1 MMWRILHQFV
11 LLDQTELLKRT
22 KLYQRSQEKLLIT
35 KESIRFLCMV
45 TRPHDNDWND
55 EKMKRERIKNIREA
69 NRPNIERVLIAFLKT
84 RS

>member
-1 MMWRILHQFV
+1 MWRILHQFV

-22 KLYQRSQEKLLIT
+22 KLYQRSQEKLLRT
-35 KESIRFLCMV
+35 KESMRFLCMV

-55 EKMKRERIKNIREA
+55 EKMKRESIKHIRDVD
-69 NRPNIERVLIAFLKT
+69 RPNIDRVLIAFLKA

>member
-1 MMWRILHQFV
+1 MMWRILHQMV

-22 KLYQRSQEKLLIT
+22 KLCQRSQEILLRT

-45 TRPHDNDWND
+45 TRPHAKDWND
-55 EKMKRERIKNIREA
+55 EKMKRERIKHIRDVH
-69 NRPNIERVLIAFLKT
+69 RPTIDRVLILFLKT